1 MNPTHSNNPT
11 KINTSTPKTT
21 APVWLI
27 LLGCSLLASTS
38 HARDLQADFLAAS
51 QYEPTFMAVQTQTRN
66 MRIDANIASSAY
78 YPRGGISLSQDP
90 TDNST
95 RRTAR
100 ITQPIA
106 SADRWLTT
114 REAAPRENIATQVQ
128 AQARIDLAS
137 RLFNAVH
144 ELTLSREKLAL
155 HQANLQS
162 LQAQNESA
170 KLANQVGQGTITDVL
185 DTQVRLAQARAQI
198 LRLQAEQETAQ
209 RTYASITGY
218 LPAPN
223 AYPLSPRS
231 LSALS
236 TPPLQ
241 DTMAQTLES
250 NPRMQLERQNTALSA
265 IQARRAR
272 AQFLPSL
279 NATLQRSITGT
290 TTTNQNGIVLS
301 LDMPLQYSSAYAFE
315 AADNALLGQQ
325 QKERATQEAL
335 MLDIQR
341 LHAQAQAAQQEVEI
355 SREAID
361 AATLSVSANE
371 QSFAG
376 GVRSKLDVLN
386 ALQAQLSAREAHLSA
401 QLGLARTLLS
411 LRLLA
416 GHDIETILQQVQ
428 RELFG
433 PQQSPA

>member
-1 MNPTHSNNPT
+1 MRHTPSA
-11 KINTSTPKTT
+11 NTSA
-21 APVWLI
+21 APSTHAPTWL
-27 LLGCSLLASTS
+27 LTLCCSLIAGTA
-38 HARDLQADFLAAS
+38 HARDLQADFQAAS
-51 QYEPTFMAVQTQTRN
+51 QYEPTFIAAQTQTRN
-66 MRIDANIASSAY
+66 MRIDATIASTAY
-78 YPRGGISLSQDP
+78 FPRGGVSLSQDP

-114 REAAPRENIATQVQ
+114 REAAPRENIATQLD

-198 LRLQAEQETAQ
+198 SRLQADHETAQ

-231 LSALS
+231 LSALQ
-236 TPPLQ
+236 TPPLEE
-241 DTMAQTLES
+241 TLAQTLES
-250 NPRMQLERQNTALSA
+250 NPRLQMERQNTALSA

-272 AQFLPSL
+272 AQFLPSV
-279 NATLQRSITGT
+279 NATWQRST
-290 TTTNQNGIVLS
+290 TSTATTNQSGLVLS
-301 LDMPLQYSSAYAFE
+301 LDMPLQYSSTYAFE
-315 AADNALLGQQ
+315 TADNALLGQQ
-325 QKERATQEAL
+325 QKERATHEGL

-341 LHAQAQAAQQEVEI
+341 LHAQAQAAQQEVDI

-361 AATLSVSANE
+361 AATLSVNANE

-401 QLGLARTLLS
+401 QLSLARTLLS

-416 GHDIETILQQVQ
+416 GHDIDTILQQVQ
-428 RELFG
+428 RELFD
-433 PQQSPA
+433 PRQPPA